1 MDTMGVMVLGI
12 AAGRFFPERYKR
24 QNQWVQLAS
33 TLLLIFLMG
42 VGLGRREGFFQEL
55 ARLGALSFL
64 FCIVPVCFSIAA
76 VYLLSR
82 RFLEEKPGEGRE
94 GVGPAG
100 AEELPGQAED
110 RPAGAAPE
118 GPARDSEAPVRKP
131 EPSSPRSRRLDPM
144 MFLALGALI
153 LGIGGGA
160 VPAAAQVLAPLADRS
175 QWVLYLL
182 MASVGI
188 SVGLQKGVWRQLRRY
203 HVKALV
209 IPLGIV
215 LGSVAGGVFC
225 GWLTGFPVRQAVSV
239 AGGMGWYSLAGVSVG
254 NLAGASLGS
263 VAFLGNLM
271 RETLSFFLIPGIA
284 RRLNGYTCIAPA
296 GATSEDTTLPM
307 IMRYTNEETAVLSVF
322 NGMVCS
328 LAVPVIIAC
337 CY

>member
-100 AEELPGQAED
+100 AAPEN
-110 RPAGAAPE
+110 PARYSEAPARGAE
-118 GPARDSEAPVRKP
+118 GPARNP

-144 MFLALGALI
+144 MILALGA
-153 LGIGGGA
+153 
-160 VPAAAQVLAPLADRS
+160 
-175 QWVLYLL
+175 
-182 MASVGI
+182 
-188 SVGLQKGVWRQLRRY
+188 
-203 HVKALV
+203 
-209 IPLGIV
+209 
-215 LGSVAGGVFC
+215 
-225 GWLTGFPVRQAVSV
+225 
-239 AGGMGWYSLAGVSVG
+239 
-254 NLAGASLGS
+254 
-263 VAFLGNLM
+263 
-271 RETLSFFLIPGIA
+271 
-284 RRLNGYTCIAPA
+284 
-296 GATSEDTTLPM
+296 
-307 IMRYTNEETAVLSVF
+307 
-322 NGMVCS
+322 
-328 LAVPVIIAC
+328 
-337 CY
+337 